1 MKSLLQT
8 CHSLQ
13 LYSHHLKAFRNS
25 ILGQPTSHLMHKY
38 SNDIVLYYKRK
49 FPVRIYITIFKE
61 LITILTGSFLSQYN
75 IIWIF
80 MHEMISWWSMHI
92 HHVIVRQYK
101 SSTKSVFLSIC
112 HQKGSTALK
121 CFGTHPPKLPSPHS
135 TFCWKLF
142 NPNLNIS
149 SVKILCAGS
158 KQWEYITI

>member
-1 MKSLLQT
+1 MLQT

-38 SNDIVLYYKRK
+38 SNDIVLYCKRK

-80 MHEMISWWSMHI
+80 MHEMISWWSIYTTWLSDNIKVAQNRYFWAFATKKEVRLWNVLEPI
-92 HHVIVRQYK
+92 HRSYLRRTLPFAENYLTPILIFLQLKYCAREA
-101 SSTKSVFLSIC
+101 SSE
-112 HQKGSTALK
+112 
-121 CFGTHPPKLPSPHS
+121 
-135 TFCWKLF
+135 
-142 NPNLNIS
+142 NI
-149 SVKILCAGS
+149 
-158 KQWEYITI
+158 